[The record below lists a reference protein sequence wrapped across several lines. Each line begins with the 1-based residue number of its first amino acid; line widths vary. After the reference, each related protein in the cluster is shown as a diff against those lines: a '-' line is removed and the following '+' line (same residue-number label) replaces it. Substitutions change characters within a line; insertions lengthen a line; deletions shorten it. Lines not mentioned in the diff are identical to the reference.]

1 MQEREE
7 PLVANIVDLENWK
20 KDMEEVSRRVGICQ
34 MRRGNKVSEGL
45 TCAKV

>member
-20 KDMEEVSRRVGICQ
+20 KDMEEVSRRVCLGWWL
-34 MRRGNKVSEGL
+34 RG
-45 TCAKV
+45 CF